1 MFPLV
6 TLLLGGLGG
15 FFLVCDQ
22 GYSFR
27 AGMEDLTKSW
37 TKLSLSEKE
46 RDKLDLSKRKKT

>member
-15 FFLVCDQ
+15 FLVWGL
-22 GYSFR
+22 GYNSR

-37 TKLSLSEKE
+37 KILSLSEKE
-46 RDKLDLSKRKKT
+46 EDKLDLSKRKKT

>member
-15 FFLVCDQ
+15 FLVWGL
-22 GYSFR
+22 GYSPR

-37 TKLSLSEKE
+37 TKLLLSEKD